1 MKTRWLGWISFV
13 TLLSVTL
20 WLIFLIWDMA
30 TAGPL
35 ETFQQVLAHT
45 LKGDWKFTFSY
56 INAGIFTICI
66 IALMGGLYAFCRP
79 TIPEWSV
86 VGLVF
91 VPVYG
96 TLNLIAYLSQIT
108 LVPALIQGASDPV
121 MADTALFLLKHTL
134 QLLPG
139 STIGFFNNLAYAIL
153 GIPSFIF
160 GWALTI
166 GHNRVLRI
174 SGWLLILN
182 AVACILGVIGTSIHS
197 EILSLGTILGGFI
210 FWLSLITMTYAFLG
224 RYDE

>member
-1 MKTRWLGWISFV
+1 MKTKWLGWISLL
-13 TLLSVTL
+13 TLISVTL
-20 WLIFLIWDMA
+20 WLLLLIWDMA

-56 INAGIFTICI
+56 LNAGILTICV
-66 IALMGGLYAFCRP
+66 IALMGGLYVFCRP
-79 TIPEWSV
+79 TTPEWSV
-86 VGLVF
+86 VGFVF

-96 TLNLIAYLSQIT
+96 TLNLFAYLSQIT

-121 MADTALFLLKHTL
+121 MADTALFILKHTL

-160 GWALTI
+160 GRALTI

-182 AVACILGVIGTSIHS
+182 AVACILGVIGTSIS
-197 EILSLGTILGGFI
+197 SDFLSLGTILGGAI
-210 FWLSLITMTYAFLG
+210 FWISLIPMTYAFLV
-224 RYDE
+224 RRDE